1 MSPVSSSRH
10 RSRSTV
16 LSNRIEGAM
25 YLIDTISD
33 GCSAWGSWSENCAA
47 GGGGEAED
55 DVDVVEV
62 IAVGQVPV

>member
-1 MSPVSSSRH
+1 MPTAVCPVGSHFSIKDVMA
-10 RSRSTV
+10 STRA
-16 LSNRIEGAM
+16 NE
-25 YLIDTISD
+25 IDKIICDS
-33 GCSAWGSWSENCAA
+33 WGSWAESCAA